1 MPEVAERHS
10 IEVVVE
16 TDTTELLAL
25 MRAYCEFYEVDP
37 SDEDLLALARAL
49 IADPQREG
57 LQLIARDTDGRA
69 VAFATI
75 YWSWSTSRAARLGI
89 MNDLY
94 IVPSARGHGLAE
106 RLISACLGHC
116 RHHGA
121 AELQW
126 ETALDNERAQA
137 VYDRVGGVRERWLSY
152 SLEVAPPAP
161 RP

>member
-1 MPEVAERHS
+1 MRPMPEVAERHS

-94 IVPSARGHGLAE
+94 IVPS
-106 RLISACLGHC
+106 
-116 RHHGA
+116 
-121 AELQW
+121 
-126 ETALDNERAQA
+126 
-137 VYDRVGGVRERWLSY
+137 
-152 SLEVAPPAP
+152 
-161 RP
+161 